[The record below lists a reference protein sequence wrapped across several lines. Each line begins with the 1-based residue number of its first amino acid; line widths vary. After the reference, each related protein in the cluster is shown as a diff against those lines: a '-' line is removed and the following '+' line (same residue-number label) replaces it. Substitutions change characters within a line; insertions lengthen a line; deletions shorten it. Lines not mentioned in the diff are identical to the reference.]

1 MKNNNQPKQQSH
13 ITKLA
18 QGVIRLNYLKSHG
31 FTEQN
36 NIAQYNEKLKSNQ
49 LAQTAIHTKQMAQS
63 AKRLRACAQRNIW
76 AQ

>member
-18 QGVIRLNYLKSHG
+18 QGVMRLNYLELHS
-31 FTEQN
+31 FTQQN
-36 NIAQYNEKLKSNQ
+36 NIAQYKEKVKGNKLV
-49 LAQTAIHTKQMAQS
+49 QTAIHTKEMAQC
-63 AKRLRACAQRNIW
+63 AKRLRASSQRNIW

>member
-1 MKNNNQPKQQSH
+1 MKNNNQATQQNH

-18 QGVIRLNYLKSHG
+18 QGVMRLNILKSHG

-36 NIAQYNEKLKSNQ
+36 NITKYNEKIKGNKLV
-49 LAQTAIHTKQMAQS
+49 QTAIHTKEMAQS
-63 AKRLRACAQRNIW
+63 AKRLRAFTQRNVW